1 MLTVRLFAALREAAG
16 TDALELEALRPATVG
31 AVRDELVRRHPR
43 LAVPFG
49 GGAVLVAVNRRYA
62 NWETPVSDGDEV
74 AFLPP
79 VSGG

>member
-16 TDALELEALRPATVG
+16 TDLLELETPRPATVG

-43 LAVPFG
+43 LAGPFG
-49 GGAVLVAVNRRYA
+49 GGAVLAAVNRRYA
-62 NWETPVSDGDEV
+62 GWKTPVLDGDEV